1 MDMTDKAID
10 QLLKEK
16 QKFEA
21 LFNFATIGIIIA
33 NSKGDI
39 VQINQL
45 AEVIF
50 GYSGE
55 ELAGK
60 KVEILLPEGKRN
72 EHKAER
78 QHYTVHPQVRPMG
91 SGRDLMAR
99 HKSGHHF
106 PVEVSLSYFNT
117 EEGLYV
123 IAFIQDITT
132 RKNNEVILIRQK
144 SELEEVTEKMKAM
157 NANLEQE
164 VEKRTDDL
172 RQTLS
177 RLETSQIEL
186 KEALDREKQLGELKS
201 RFVTMASH
209 EFKTPLSTIL
219 TSASLIGKYITS
231 EEQTHREKHL
241 KRISD
246 TVLNLT
252 NLLNEFLSIGKL
264 EEGKIVPKKE
274 TFHLPD
280 LIREVVSG
288 MQSQAQDGKTIH
300 FQQDG
305 VVSIDLD
312 KELIRNIL
320 LNLLSNA
327 LKFSNPQGVV
337 HVTAT
342 RNEKKELEIKVKDE
356 GLGISEEDQAHLFE
370 RFFRGRNADN
380 IQGTGLGLHIVQRYI
395 SLMGGTIEIDSALN
409 KGTTITITF
418 PEK

>member
-1 MDMTDKAID
+1 MTEKAFD

-21 LFNFATIGIIIA
+21 LFSFATIGILIA
-33 NSKGDI
+33 NSKGEI

-45 AEVIF
+45 AETIF
-50 GYSGE
+50 GYSGD

-60 KVEILLPEGKRN
+60 KVEILLPEEKRYH
-72 EHKAER
+72 HKTER
-78 QHYTVHPQVRPMG
+78 QLYTIHPQVRPMG

-99 HKSGHHF
+99 HKKGHHF
-106 PVEVSLSYFNT
+106 PVEISLSYFNT

-123 IAFIQDITT
+123 IAFVQDITT
-132 RKNNEVILIRQK
+132 RKNNEVILLKQK
-144 SELEEVTEKMKAM
+144 SELEEITEKIKAM

-164 VEKRTDDL
+164 VEKRTDAL
-172 RQTLS
+172 MQTLS
-177 RLETSQIEL
+177 QLKFSQAELQDALE
-186 KEALDREKQLGELKS
+186 REQQLGELKS

-219 TSASLIGKYITS
+219 TSASLIGKYTGA
-231 EEQTHREKHL
+231 EEQSQREKHL

-246 TVLNLT
+246 TVQNLS

-264 EEGKIVPKKE
+264 EEGKIVPKIEK
-274 TFHLPD
+274 FHLPD

-288 MQSQAQDGKTIH
+288 MQNQASEGKTIH
-300 FQQDG
+300 FYPDG
-305 VVSIDLD
+305 VTGVFLD
-312 KELIRNIL
+312 KDLIRNIL

-327 LKFSNPQGVV
+327 LKFSTPGGKVEV
-337 HVTAT
+337 FVS
-342 RNEKKELEIKVKDE
+342 RNNKRELVISVRDH
-356 GLGISEEDQAHLFE
+356 GLGISEEDQTHLFE

-395 SLMGGTIEIDSALN
+395 ALMDGEIALESALN
-409 KGTTITITF
+409 KGTTVNITF